1 LASYSINSSRF
12 FGEIYSIYLE
22 DIVFSSYSLR
32 NCYDDDEEIKDIA
45 VSVKNNGLLQPIV
58 VRAKENVF
66 EIVAGCRR
74 YLACKS
80 LGWKKIPCQV
90 VQLNDMQAFEVSL
103 IENIQRKSLSPLEE
117 ADAFRKYICD
127 KGWGGISELS
137 SKIGKSPSFITKR
150 IALLHL
156 PIDVKEKI
164 NNSSLN
170 PSTAEELL
178 SIKDSEKQSEL
189 ANLIAKRHLST
200 KRVREIVKEDP
211 FYCENSEKVEVRS
224 DLQSFNKS
232 IVALRI
238 AMTRM
243 VDIIEE
249 EDNFLIHEL
258 LIHHTKVLHGQI
270 DNLIKAK
277 RKYAKNIYRYRKILS
292 Q

>member
-22 DIVFSSYSLR
+22 DIVFSSHSLR
-32 NCYDDDEEIKDIA
+32 NCYDDKEVKDIA
-45 VSVKNNGLLQPIV
+45 DSIKNNGLLQPIV

-66 EIVAGCRR
+66 EVVAGCRR

-117 ADAFRKYICD
+117 AKAFRKYICD
-127 KGWGGISELS
+127 KGWGGIAELS

-164 NNSSLN
+164 NSSSLS

-189 ANLIAKRHLST
+189 ARLIAKRHLST

-224 DLQSFNKS
+224 ELQSFNKA

-238 AMTRM
+238 AMVRM

-249 EDNFLIHEL
+249 EENNFLIHEL
-258 LIHHTKVLHGQI
+258 LLHHTKVLHSQI

-277 RKYAKNIYRYRKILS
+277 RKYAKNIYRYKKILS

>member
-1 LASYSINSSRF
+1 MASYSINSSRF
-12 FGEIYSIYLE
+12 FGEIDSIHLE
-22 DIVFSSYSLR
+22 DIIFSPYSLR
-32 NCYDDDEEIKDIA
+32 NCHNDEEIKDITN
-45 VSVKNNGLLQPIV
+45 SVKNNGLLQPIV

-74 YLACKS
+74 YLAFKS

-90 VQLNDMQAFEVSL
+90 VQLNDMQAFEASL

-117 ADAFRKYICD
+117 ANAFRKYICD
-127 KGWGGISELS
+127 KGWGGIAELS

-164 NNSSLN
+164 NSSSLN
-170 PSTAEELL
+170 PSTAEELFP
-178 SIKDSEKQSEL
+178 IKDSEKQSEL
-189 ANLIAKRHLST
+189 ASLIAKRHLST
-200 KRVREIVKEDP
+200 KRVREIVNEDP
-211 FYCENSEKVEVRS
+211 YYCENSEKVEVRS
-224 DLQSFNKS
+224 EIQSFNKS

-243 VDIIEE
+243 GDIMEE

-258 LIHHTKVLHGQI
+258 LMHHTKILHSQI

>member
-224 DLQSFNKS
+224 ELQSFNKS
-232 IVALRI
+232 IVVLRM

>member
-1 LASYSINSSRF
+1 LAPYSINSSRF
-12 FGEIYSIYLE
+12 FGEIDSIYLE
-22 DIVFSSYSLR
+22 DIVFSPHSLR
-32 NCYDDDEEIKDIA
+32 NCHNDEEIKDIA
-45 VSVKNNGLLQPIV
+45 NSVKNNGLLQPIV

-90 VQLNDMQAFEVSL
+90 VQLNDIQAFEVSL

-117 ADAFRKYICD
+117 ANAFREYICD
-127 KGWGGISELS
+127 KGWGGIAELS

-164 NNSSLN
+164 NSSNLN
-170 PSTAEELL
+170 PSTAEELFP
-178 SIKDSEKQSEL
+178 IKDSEKQSEL
-189 ANLIAKRHLST
+189 ASLIAKRHLST
-200 KRVREIVKEDP
+200 KRVREIVNEDP
-211 FYCENSEKVEVRS
+211 YYCENSEKVEVRS
-224 DLQSFNKS
+224 EIQSFNKS

-243 VDIIEE
+243 GDIMEE

-258 LIHHTKVLHGQI
+258 LMHHTKILHSQI

-277 RKYAKNIYRYRKILS
+277 RKYAKNIYRYRKILN

>member
-32 NCYDDDEEIKDIA
+32 NCYDDDDEIKDIA
-45 VSVKNNGLLQPIV
+45 ISVKNNGLLQPIV

-80 LGWKKIPCQV
+80 LGWKEIPCQV

-117 ADAFRKYICD
+117 ANAFRKYICD

-164 NNSSLN
+164 NNSSLS

-189 ANLIAKRHLST
+189 ARLIAKRHLST
-200 KRVREIVKEDP
+200 KRVRELVKEDP